1 MALKAM
7 KVAKRHSAV
16 KNVHKAKSDV
26 IKAKAHKVKQKPSQA
41 QTEEMDFVIQE
52 GHENEQEEK
61 QYDEQEGDC
70 HEDET
75 TEKDK
80 KNLSGKE
87 YYHFGKSLPEAP
99 MAVQEARSGKQKHLA
114 RAYANQKSIESL
126 QREDIVMPKVIM
138 VAKCG
143 GTSAFEQALCLVNSN
158 VRQ

>member
-41 QTEEMDFVIQE
+41 QTEEMDFVSQE

-61 QYDEQEGDC
+61 QFDEQEGNC

-75 TEKDK
+75 SEKGK
-80 KNLSGKE
+80 TSLFGKE
-87 YYHFGKSLPEAP
+87 YYQFGKSLPEAP
-99 MAVQEARSGKQKHLA
+99 MAAQEARSWEQKHL
-114 RAYANQKSIESL
+114 
-126 QREDIVMPKVIM
+126 P
-138 VAKCG
+138 
-143 GTSAFEQALCLVNSN
+143 
-158 VRQ
+158 

>member
-41 QTEEMDFVIQE
+41 QAKEMDFVIQE
-52 GHENEQEEK
+52 GHEKEQEEK

-75 TEKDK
+75 TEKRPRQTSLERNTTTLGSHCPRHRWLCK
-80 KNLSGKE
+80 KQGLGNKNIWPEPMLIRRALSHCKGKT
-87 YYHFGKSLPEAP
+87 L
-99 MAVQEARSGKQKHLA
+99 
-114 RAYANQKSIESL
+114 
-126 QREDIVMPKVIM
+126 
-138 VAKCG
+138 
-143 GTSAFEQALCLVNSN
+143 
-158 VRQ
+158 